1 MEAKKIFNEVYKI
14 DGKIATLNLVRGKK
28 VYNEVLVD
36 INGIEYRLWN
46 PYRSK
51 LSAAILK
58 GLKTFAIKK
67 GSYVLYLGASTGT
80 TSSHVSDIV
89 GIDGRI
95 YAVEISERSMRDLIK
110 LCEIRNNMLPILE
123 DASHPDRYAE
133 VINTCDIIYQ
143 DVSAKN
149 QVEILR
155 NNSRFLKKGG
165 IAYFIIKSQS
175 IDISRPPEKI
185 FEESLQ
191 SLSDIFDVV
200 EKLTLEPYDNMHMFA
215 VLKKR

>member
-1 MEAKKIFNEVYKI
+1 MKVEQIFDGVYKI
-14 DGKIATLNLVRGKK
+14 DGKVATLNLVRGKK
-28 VYNEVLVD
+28 VYNEALVD
-36 INGIEYRLWN
+36 IGGIEYRLWN

-51 LSAAILK
+51 LSAAIMK
-58 GLKTFAIKK
+58 GLNTFAIKK
-67 GSYVLYLGASTGT
+67 GSNVLYLGASTGT

-89 GIDGRI
+89 GIEGKV
-95 YAVEISERSMRDLIK
+95 YAVEISERSMRELIK
-110 LCEIRNNMLPILE
+110 ICELRHNMLPILE
-123 DASHPDRYAE
+123 DATYPERYAE
-133 VINTCDIIYQ
+133 VVEMCDVVYQ
-143 DVSAKN
+143 DIASKN

-155 NNSRFLKKGG
+155 NNSKFLKKEG

-185 FEESLQ
+185 FEESLK

-200 EKLTLEPYDNMHMFA
+200 EKLTLEPYDSMHMFA